1 MPKIVYVVSRLSLL
15 GDRRIGRA
23 QDFGLYIVWQ
33 GVAIS
38 VASVL
43 VAIIAHLAEP
53 AMASLGAVTGP
64 GGGDIAPITLASG
77 LAKAVV
83 TPLTLLANFLFMKWL
98 TGKRTPAA
106 ATQGGAQ

>member
-1 MPKIVYVVSRLSLL
+1 
-15 GDRRIGRA
+15 
-23 QDFGLYIVWQ
+23 
-33 GVAIS
+33 

-83 TPLTLLANFLFMKWL
+83 TPLTLLGDFCS
-98 TGKRTPAA
+98 
-106 ATQGGAQ
+106 